1 MEKSNTPN
9 PLVPK
14 GSLQEYSKG
23 KSNVR
28 IAFFTIAGIHV
39 LFIAV
44 FLIAGCR
51 RDKGPGDT
59 SLQDTNA
66 APPFAPLTNDTLG
79 LGTVPPSGP
88 PPTQLEAPTTNV
100 AIIPDTNQPI
110 VPEPVVPY
118 TTQIEQAAPPARQN
132 EYSVAKGD
140 TLGAIARKNG
150 ISLQSLLDAN
160 PGVTP
165 TKLKVGQKLSV
176 PASANTNTRNGGANG
191 AGATSNSM
199 EGSST
204 YTVKSGD
211 TLTRIARQHGMQVKD
226 LRSLNN
232 LRTDQIRVG
241 QKLKVAAKPAA
252 IDASQPSS
260 AVPGTITP

>member
-14 GSLQEYSKG
+14 GSLQEYARG

-39 LFIAV
+39 LFITV

-51 RDKGPGDT
+51 RDKGTEDT
-59 SLQDTNA
+59 LAQETNA
-66 APPFAPLTNDTLG
+66 APPFAALTNDTLG
-79 LGTVPPSGP
+79 IGSTPPPPQLDPPSN
-88 PPTQLEAPTTNV
+88 TV
-100 AIIPDTNQPI
+100 AILPDTNQPI
-110 VPEPVVPY
+110 IPAPEIPY
-118 TTQIEQAAPPARQN
+118 NTAIEQAPPPATQA
-132 EYSVAKGD
+132 EYIIKKND

-150 ISLQSLLDAN
+150 VSLQSLLDAN

-165 TKLKVGQKLSV
+165 TKLKVGQKLSL
-176 PASANTNTRNGGANG
+176 P
-191 AGATSNSM
+191 AGASNVN
-199 EGSST
+199 SSNGNGTAAPNSAGVGTT

-211 TLTRIARQHGMQVKD
+211 TLTKIARVNGMTLKE

-232 LRTDQIRVG
+232 LRTDQIKVG
-241 QKLKVAAKPAA
+241 QKLKVVSKNE
-252 IDASQPSS
+252 QPS
-260 AVPGTITP
+260 AQAETPLPGTVQP

>member
-39 LFIAV
+39 LFITV

-59 SLQDTNA
+59 SLSDTNA

-79 LGTVPPSGP
+79 LGAVTTTTP
-88 PPTQLEAPTTNV
+88 PPPQLEAPTTNV

-118 TTQIEQAAPPARQN
+118 TAQIEQAASPQRQN
-132 EYSVAKGD
+132 DYSVAKGD

-150 ISLQSLLDAN
+150 ISLQTLLDAN

-165 TKLKVGQKLSV
+165 TKLKVGQKLTV
-176 PASANTNTRNGGANG
+176 PASANTNTRTSGANG
-191 AGATSNSM
+191 AAATSNAS
-199 EGSST
+199 EGSTT

-211 TLTRIARQHGMQVKD
+211 TLTKIARLHGMQVRD

-241 QKLKVAAKPAA
+241 QKLKVAAKPASVEA
-252 IDASQPSS
+252 AQPST
-260 AVPGTITP
+260 AVPGTVTP